1 MNFFTFDANNNVLII
16 DDYTILLVKEFAA
29 LWDQN
34 RNKCP
39 EDKTGKQRLLAFK
52 EFTFLFLMLDFKSP
66 YFKYTEGDKYEAALA
81 DSGLTEKELKDPV
94 FIEAYDK
101 YVEIQESD
109 PILTL
114 IKTAQRTLYKTKVFL
129 DNIDFNEDVDET
141 GRPLYKPKD
150 IIADIGSIAK
160 MRIHLQELEE
170 QYKTSLSESS
180 NVRGG
185 VELGFDE
192 A

>member
-39 EDKTGKQRLLAFK
+39 EDKTGKQRVLAFK

-94 FIEAYDK
+94 FVEAYDK

>member
-94 FIEAYDK
+94 FVEAYDK

>member
-16 DDYTILLVKEFAA
+16 DDYNILLVKEFAA

-94 FIEAYDK
+94 FVEAYDK